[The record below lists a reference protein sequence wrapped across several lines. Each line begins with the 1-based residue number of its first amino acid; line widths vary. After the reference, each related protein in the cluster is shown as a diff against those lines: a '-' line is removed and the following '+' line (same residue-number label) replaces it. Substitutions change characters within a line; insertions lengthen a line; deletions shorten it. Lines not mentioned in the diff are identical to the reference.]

1 MTTKN
6 MQIHLF
12 DDADFSPEAK
22 LVQVAN
28 RYTSSIY
35 LETAAGKVNAKSIM
49 GMMSLALQGGDNV
62 TVSAEGG
69 DEVEAMAGI
78 EAYLCG

>member
-12 DDADFSPEAK
+12 DDADFSPAAK

-28 RYTSSIY
+28 RYVSSIY
-35 LETAAGKVNAKSIM
+35 LETPAGKVNAKSIM
-49 GMMSLALQGGDNV
+49 GMMSLALQGGDEV
-62 TVSAEGG
+62 KVSADGT
-69 DEVEAMAGI
+69 DEADAVAGI
-78 EAYLCG
+78 EAFLCG